1 MTNERKSLTEMVAE
15 TAREAGVLIFVFGLL
30 DALLDDVPHGVLWYS
45 LVLAASALALA
56 MGYTLELKR

>member
-30 DALLDDVPHGVLWYS
+30 DALLDDVPHGVL
-45 LVLAASALALA
+45 
-56 MGYTLELKR
+56 